1 MHYKTCH
8 YVAILEKYYGW
19 RLQALII
26 IHYILLTIFS
36 TALKI
41 WEVLNTTLL
50 NIIIFYYFYYY
61 FRLSY
66 SIQTDLGT
74 ENSNVAFLQPILRH
88 NDSDDF
94 SGSYS
99 HRYGRSTS
107 NQVFYQEYNSL

>member
-8 YVAILEKYYGW
+8 YVANILEKYYGW
-19 RLQALII
+19 RSQTLII

-50 NIIIFYYFYYY
+50 NIIILAFITTLGCPTVL
-61 FRLSY
+61 R
-66 SIQTDLGT
+66 TDLGT

-88 NDSDDF
+88 NDSDDL
-94 SGSYS
+94 SGSYKS
-99 HRYGRSTS
+99 PLWKIY
-107 NQVFYQEYNSL
+107 F